1 MSHSVAE
8 LQFKVVELSDVSDL
22 EIERALN
29 EMTAEGWKFDT
40 MHFAMRE
47 SSKRPAMAFL
57 IFTRSDGA

>member
-1 MSHSVAE
+1 MAD
-8 LQFKVVELSDVSDL
+8 LQFKVVELSDVSDV
-22 EIERALN
+22 EIEKALN

-57 IFTRSDGA
+57 IFTKSDGG

>member
-1 MSHSVAE
+1 MAE
-8 LQFKVVELSDVSDL
+8 LQFKVVELSDVSDV

-29 EMTAEGWKFDT
+29 EVTAEGWKFDT

>member
-1 MSHSVAE
+1 MAE

-22 EIERALN
+22 EIEKALN